1 MMPKDR
7 GQSLAERLRTAIEAR
22 QAERA
27 RVQKE
32 ATERQ
37 QWIQQQRVRLLE
49 DLREFGQ
56 TVGHLAV
63 SGSAMR
69 VVFRFDGREL
79 RFETRGAKEVVRV
92 SGTDL
97 RKGTEAVL
105 HEELNRWV
113 LTVPTDTGRDEQLV
127 LFDRGLERLV
137 ATALGV
143 SPREQQGE

>member
-7 GQSLAERLRTAIEAR
+7 GQSLAGRLRNAIEAR

-32 ATERQ
+32 ATQRQEWIEQERL
-37 QWIQQQRVRLLE
+37 RLLE

-63 SGSAMR
+63 SGSATR

-79 RFETRGAKEVVRV
+79 RFETRGTKEAVRV

-97 RKGTEAVL
+97 PKRTEAAL

-113 LTVPTDTGRDEQLV
+113 LTVPADAERAEQLV
-127 LFDRGLERLV
+127 LFDQGLERLV

-143 SPREQQGE
+143 SLRDE